1 MTVQLETDGKSGVEE
16 SGNADRESDP
26 AVVLTVD
33 DDEVTLGLLRELLEI
48 KGHNVV
54 SASEGA
60 AGIAA
65 FERERPNV
73 VITDIRMP
81 NTDGL
86 EVLRCVRELDDTV
99 PVILLTGYGDL
110 NNAIR
115 ALRHGAYDFL
125 QKPINPEILV
135 NTVRQGIEHCRLKRF
150 ERDYTHIL
158 ENEVEER
165 TKELARTNDFL
176 KGILDSSTGVSI
188 VLIDFDDNVLFWNR
202 GAERIFGYTSEE
214 MIGSKIGRLHPD
226 DGSTGQ
232 TMTQLR
238 DKIQTE
244 QGTVHTKIQQISRDG
259 NALTISLALSPMLDV
274 SGNVRGLLGLG
285 QDVTEEVRLH
295 EELVASYERIRRIT
309 HSSIFALAKL
319 AESRDG
325 ETGSHLR
332 RIQAYCRVLCERLRH
347 EEKHREVLSER
358 FIADLV
364 DSAIL
369 HDIGKVGIP
378 DSVLFKP
385 GKLGQDEYETMK
397 EHAILGGRALEEA
410 ARETGEESF
419 LSVGRD
425 VAYYHHERWDGSGYP
440 AGLKGEQIP
449 LAARIISIADVY
461 DALTSER
468 RYKKTYSHEEACAM
482 LSQESGQKFDPELTR
497 AFLEVEDAIR
507 EIREQDP
514 DESDPQL
521 DRLRK

>member
-1 MTVQLETDGKSGVEE
+1 MTARLESNRGSGIEE
-16 SGNADRESDP
+16 WTRSDRGSDP

-54 SASEGA
+54 SASDGRTA
-60 AGIAA
+60 IAS
-65 FERERPNV
+65 FEKERPNV

-81 NTDGL
+81 ETDGL
-86 EVLRCVRELDDTV
+86 EVLRRVREIDETV
-99 PVILLTGYGDL
+99 PVILLTGFGDL
-110 NNAIR
+110 DNAVR

-125 QKPINPEILV
+125 QKPINPEILT

-150 ERDYTHIL
+150 ERDYTNIL
-158 ENEVEER
+158 EAQVEER
-165 TKELARTNDFL
+165 TKELAEINDFL
-176 KGILDSSTGVSI
+176 KGILDSSTAVSI
-188 VLIDFDDNVLFWNR
+188 VLTDFDDTVVFWNR
-202 GAERIFGYTSEE
+202 GAERIFGYTSQE
-214 MIGSKIGRLHPD
+214 MVGSNIGRLYPD
-226 DGSTGQ
+226 DGSTSQ
-232 TMTQLR
+232 TMRQLR
-238 DKIQTE
+238 DTIQTKH
-244 QGTVHTKIQQISRDG
+244 GTVHTQIREISKDG
-259 NALTISLALSPMLDV
+259 NVLTISMVLSPMLDA

-295 EELVASYERIRRIT
+295 EELVASYERIQRIKN
-309 HSSIFALAKL
+309 SSIFALAKL

-332 RIQAYCRVLCERLRH
+332 RIQSYCRVLCEQLRARTR
-347 EEKHREVLSER
+347 HRDILTDR
-358 FIADLV
+358 FIQDLV

-419 LSVGRD
+419 LLMGRD
-425 VAYYHHERWDGSGYP
+425 VAYYHHEHWDGSGYP
-440 AGLKGEQIP
+440 TGLKGEEIP

-468 RYKKTYSHEEACAM
+468 RYKKTYSHEEACAI
-482 LSQESGQKFDPELTR
+482 LSEESGRKFDPELIR
-497 AFLEVEDAIR
+497 EFLEVQDQIRDIR
-507 EIREQDP
+507 EHDP
-514 DESDPQL
+514 DESNRQ
-521 DRLRK
+521 

>member
-1 MTVQLETDGKSGVEE
+1 M
-16 SGNADRESDP
+16 RESVQEGSGPDS

-33 DDEVTLGLLRELLEI
+33 DDEVTLGLLRDLLEI
-48 KGHNVV
+48 KGHNVL
-54 SASEGA
+54 SASEGD
-60 AGIAA
+60 AGIAL
-65 FERERPNV
+65 FEREHPNL

-81 NTDGL
+81 VTDGL
-86 EVLRCVRELDDTV
+86 EVLRRIREIDDTV

-110 NNAIR
+110 NSAVR

-125 QKPINPEILV
+125 QKPINPEILM

-188 VLIDFDDNVLFWNR
+188 VLTDFDDNVVFWNT

-214 MIGSKIGRLHPD
+214 MVGSKIGRLFPD
-226 DGSTGQ
+226 DGTTGQ
-232 TMTQLR
+232 TMSRLR
-238 DKIQTE
+238 DESHT
-244 QGTVHTKIQQISRDG
+244 GHDTVHAKVQQIAKDG
-259 NALTISLALSPMLDV
+259 NVLTISLTLSPMLDT
-274 SGNVRGLLGLG
+274 SGKVQGLLGLG

-295 EELVASYERIRRIT
+295 EELVASYERIQRIKN
-309 HSSIFALAKL
+309 SSIFALAKL

-332 RIQAYCRVLCERLRH
+332 RIQEYCRVLCERLRDQG
-347 EEKHREVLSER
+347 KHREVLSER
-358 FIADLV
+358 FIIDLV

-385 GKLGQDEYETMK
+385 GKLGRDEYETMK
-397 EHAILGGRALEEA
+397 QHAILGGRALEEA

-419 LSVGRD
+419 LLMGRD
-425 VAYYHHERWDGSGYP
+425 VAYYHHEHWDGSGYP
-440 AGLKGEQIP
+440 AGLKGEEIP

-461 DALTSER
+461 DALTSKR
-468 RYKKTYSHEEACAM
+468 RYKKTYSHEEACAI
-482 LSQESGQKFDPELTR
+482 LSAESGRKFDPGLIQ
-497 AFLEVEDAIR
+497 AFLEVEGEIHN
-507 EIREQDP
+507 IREQQP
-514 DESDPQL
+514 DEGDPRSDL
-521 DRLRK
+521 LNR